1 MSHYIAPLI
10 SSERK
15 VLTERHSI
23 IKKWWR
29 KGGVM
34 IVGYEAYERLTKD
47 NENENAVQK
56 EIKEALVDPG

>member
-1 MSHYIAPLI
+1 MSHHIATLI

-47 NENENAVQK
+47 NENAVQK